1 MIGLIFF
8 IISVILGVWSIESI
22 LVRKI
27 NLNIIVFWGLV
38 IIAGLRYNVGVDYPV
53 YEDIYNDPYSVYTY
67 SIEPV
72 WLIINKVLYTLGL
85 NSRAFFFL
93 TSLMIM
99 GGFYVGIRRMS
110 PNFYISILL
119 FVLCGF
125 YFDSMNLVRQYVA
138 VSLLFV
144 AFTFFLNGENIKYL
158 LCVLLAALFHYS
170 VLVIF
175 PFILLSRFRYSNWL
189 LAIILCISYFG
200 GTYLLN
206 LIVSYVMPSLMELGR
221 YQYTVE
227 DFDSGINTGILKLFY
242 NLLGGF
248 TLLLY
253 TKRVQTQYVF
263 VNMVIIGLVLY
274 NTFYLFMPARRL
286 YLYFFP
292 YIVVLFPYYL
302 RKFKLTSQVIVL
314 VGCCLGFLSFLIK
327 SNWGI
332 PYSFDILF
340 L

>member
-138 VSLLFV
+138 VSLLF
-144 AFTFFLNGENIKYL
+144 GKPPIKY
-158 LCVLLAALFHYS
+158 
-170 VLVIF
+170 
-175 PFILLSRFRYSNWL
+175 PLS
-189 LAIILCISYFG
+189 
-200 GTYLLN
+200 
-206 LIVSYVMPSLMELGR
+206 
-221 YQYTVE
+221 
-227 DFDSGINTGILKLFY
+227 
-242 NLLGGF
+242 
-248 TLLLY
+248 
-253 TKRVQTQYVF
+253 
-263 VNMVIIGLVLY
+263 
-274 NTFYLFMPARRL
+274 L
-286 YLYFFP
+286 YL
-292 YIVVLFPYYL
+292 
-302 RKFKLTSQVIVL
+302 
-314 VGCCLGFLSFLIK
+314 
-327 SNWGI
+327 
-332 PYSFDILF
+332 
-340 L
+340 

>member
-27 NLNIIVFWGLV
+27 NLNIIVFWVLV

-125 YFDSMNLVRQYVA
+125 YFYSMNRSA
-138 VSLLFV
+138 ICSCIFV
-144 AFTFFLNGENIKYL
+144 VCSI
-158 LCVLLAALFHYS
+158 
-170 VLVIF
+170 
-175 PFILLSRFRYSNWL
+175 
-189 LAIILCISYFG
+189 
-200 GTYLLN
+200 
-206 LIVSYVMPSLMELGR
+206 
-221 YQYTVE
+221 
-227 DFDSGINTGILKLFY
+227 
-242 NLLGGF
+242 
-248 TLLLY
+248 
-253 TKRVQTQYVF
+253 
-263 VNMVIIGLVLY
+263 
-274 NTFYLFMPARRL
+274 
-286 YLYFFP
+286 YFFFERGE
-292 YIVVLFPYYL
+292 YKIFIVCFA
-302 RKFKLTSQVIVL
+302 S
-314 VGCCLGFLSFLIK
+314 SFVPL
-327 SNWGI
+327 
-332 PYSFDILF
+332 
-340 L
+340 